1 MINKGCDVNRCSVA
15 DLVSQFRTGTIDRR
29 LFLSRA
35 VAAGV
40 SVSLASQ
47 VPRAAA
53 QEMPESTKIGNPD
66 IPHSTDT
73 SKGTIRLYSSWP
85 LTGAN
90 DQLGNDG
97 VEAFRFG
104 LSQWGNAAGG
114 FALEYV
120 ALDDGIIANGGA
132 WDPATVTSNVVRV
145 ASDPDAV
152 VFIGTYNSGSAKIA
166 IPLTNEAGILMLS
179 PYNNGPGLTVAYP
192 GVTNNGE
199 PDMYYPT
206 GKQNYFRNTSNDIN
220 VVGAEVEWITSQ
232 GWKSAYV
239 LHDQSFWG
247 TGVTA
252 VFKHDF
258 EAAGGTI
265 LGLEGYDPRSSDYQS
280 LMASIAGT
288 APDFVY
294 LAGASDT
301 NASKVILDMR
311 SYMGDEV
318 ALFGTTGVLSDLIIQ
333 AAGDAA
339 EGMYIAGDGMPPTQ
353 LLEMGGPAAEFV
365 QHMQDTVGHMPD
377 YFAVHA
383 YEAATIIVQAI
394 DAVGEKDRAKIMDAV
409 AATTNFRG
417 VFGDTWSFL
426 PSGDL
431 DKTIITIVQIQ
442 DGEMQPV
449 AKVVRES
456 YQ

>member
-1 MINKGCDVNRCSVA
+1 MSRQQPTTSR
-15 DLVSQFRTGTIDRR
+15 RTV
-29 LFLSRA
+29 LSA
-35 VAAGV
+35 AAAGAAA
-40 SVSLASQ
+40 LTLGIPTAR
-47 VPRAAA
+47 RAAA
-53 QEMPESTKIGNPD
+53 QEFPPLGNPD

-85 LTGAN
+85 LTGAY

-114 FALEYV
+114 YALEFV
-120 ALDDGIIANGGA
+120 ALDDGITANGGG
-132 WDPATVTSNVVRV
+132 WDPATVTSNVVAV

-152 VFIGTYNSGSAKIA
+152 AFIGTYNSGSAKVA

-192 GVTNNGE
+192 GVTLQGE

-206 GKQNYFRNTSNDIN
+206 GKRNYFRNTSNDIN
-220 VVGAEVEWITSQ
+220 VVGAEVEWLTSQ
-232 GWKSAYV
+232 GWKNAYV

-258 EAAGGTI
+258 EAAGGTVI
-265 LGLEGYDPRSSDYQS
+265 GMEGYDPRSSDYQA
-280 LMASIAGT
+280 LMASITGA

-294 LAGASDT
+294 LAGAADT
-301 NASKVILDMR
+301 NASKVIQDMR

-318 ALFGTTGVLSDLIIQ
+318 ALFGTTGILNDLIIQ

-339 EGMYIAGDGMPPTQ
+339 EGMYIAGDGMPPAQ
-353 LLEMGGPAAEFV
+353 LLELGGSGAEFV

-383 YEAATIIVQAI
+383 YEAATIMVQAI
-394 DAVGEKDRAKIMDAV
+394 DAVGEKDRQKITDAV